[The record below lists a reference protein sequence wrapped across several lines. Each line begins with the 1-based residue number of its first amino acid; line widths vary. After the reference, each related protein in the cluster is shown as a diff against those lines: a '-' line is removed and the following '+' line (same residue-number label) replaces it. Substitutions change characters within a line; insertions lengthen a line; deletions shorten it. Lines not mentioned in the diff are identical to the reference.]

1 MPDGRL
7 RGLRAYARVLHNR
20 RMRRSRLFSRSI
32 YFIALSAL
40 LATAS
45 CAGKSAEGH
54 RYDLKGKVVA
64 VDRAKGEVTVEHE
77 DIKGYMPGMT
87 MPFPLRDADALK
99 TVEVG
104 DGIQATL
111 VVTDD
116 AFWLEKP
123 VITKALPGGSDG
135 ARTPAAAGPTEPQPG
150 AEVPDVKLVNQDGR
164 PLSTRQLRGRALA
177 VTFVYT
183 RCPMPDQCPLMS
195 TNFAELNGAL
205 ASDAELGK
213 KAHLL
218 SVTLDPE
225 YDKPEVLRRYG
236 ATYAGGHFD
245 TWDFATGDPADVR
258 RFAEFFGLM
267 YSTENG
273 QLIHSLRT
281 AVVTPEGKLYKLYRG
296 NEWKPADVLND
307 LKTAS
312 QQ

>member
-1 MPDGRL
+1 MKSP
-7 RGLRAYARVLHNR
+7 
-20 RMRRSRLFSRSI
+20 RLFPRAVHL
-32 YFIALSAL
+32 IALSSCL
-40 LATAS
+40 LAFAS
-45 CAGKSAEGH
+45 CAGRASEGSGGS
-54 RYDLKGKVVA
+54 RFDLKGKVVA
-64 VDRAKGEVTVEHE
+64 VDRAKGEVKVAHE
-77 DIKGYMPGMT
+77 EVKGLMGAMT
-87 MPFPLRDADALK
+87 MDFKLRDADALK
-99 TVEVG
+99 TVEAG
-104 DGIQATL
+104 DEIQATL

-116 AFWLEKP
+116 AAWLENP
-123 VITKALPGGSDG
+123 VITRTQPSNTNPV
-135 ARTPAAAGPTEPQPG
+135 TPAAGGPTEPQPG
-150 AEVPDVKLVNQDGR
+150 AEIPDVKLVNQDGKAFT
-164 PLSTRQLRGRALA
+164 TRQLKGRALA

-183 RCPMPDQCPLMS
+183 RCPMPDQCPLLS

-236 ATYAGGHFD
+236 AAYAGGKFD

-267 YSTENG
+267 YSTESG

-281 AVVTPEGKLYKLYRG
+281 AVVTPEGRLYKLYRG

-307 LKTAS
+307 LKAAAAVARP
-312 QQ
+312 

>member
-1 MPDGRL
+1 
-7 RGLRAYARVLHNR
+7 
-20 RMRRSRLFSRSI
+20 MRRSRLFPRSF

-40 LATAS
+40 LAAAS
-45 CAGKSAEGH
+45 CAGKSAEEQ
-54 RYDLKGKVVA
+54 RYDLKGKVIA
-64 VDRAKGEVTVEHE
+64 VDRAKGEVTVEHG
-77 DIKGYMPGMT
+77 DIKGFMPGMT

-116 AFWLEKP
+116 ANWLEKP
-123 VITKALPGGSDG
+123 VITKTLPGGSDG
-135 ARTPAAAGPTEPQPG
+135 ARTPAAVGPTEPQPG
-150 AEVPDVKLVNQDGR
+150 VEIPDVKLVNQDGK
-164 PLSTRQLRGRALA
+164 LISTRQLKGRALA

-183 RCPMPDQCPLMS
+183 RCPLPDYCPLMS
-195 TNFAELNGAL
+195 ANFAELNGAL
-205 ASDAELGK
+205 VSDAELGK
-213 KAHLL
+213 RAHLL

-236 ATYAGGHFD
+236 ATYAGGKFD

-258 RFAEFFGLM
+258 RFAEFFGLA
-267 YSTENG
+267 YTPENG
-273 QLIHSLRT
+273 QVIHSLRT
-281 AVVTPEGKLYKLYRG
+281 AVITPEGRLYKLYRG

-307 LKTAS
+307 LKSAS

>member
-1 MPDGRL
+1 M
-7 RGLRAYARVLHNR
+7 NS
-20 RMRRSRLFSRSI
+20 SRLFPRSI
-32 YFIALSAL
+32 FLIALSFFLFA
-40 LATAS
+40 ATS
-45 CAGKSAEGH
+45 CSRRPEEGK
-54 RYDLKGKVVA
+54 RYELKGQVIS
-64 VDRAKGEVTVEHE
+64 VDRAKGEVKIKHE
-77 DIKGYMPGMT
+77 DVKGYMPGMT
-87 MPFPLRDADALK
+87 MDFPLRDEDALK
-99 TVEVG
+99 TVESG

-116 AFWLEKP
+116 AYWIENP
-123 VITKALPGGSDG
+123 VITKTLPGTANNAG
-135 ARTPAAAGPTEPQPG
+135 AIAAAGPTEPQVG
-150 AEVPDVKLVNQDGR
+150 AEIPDVKLVNQDGR
-164 PLSTRQLRGRALA
+164 PLSTRQFKGRSLA

-195 TNFAELNGAL
+195 TNFAELNGTLTSDAAL
-205 ASDAELGK
+205 AK

-225 YDKPEVLRRYG
+225 YDTPEVLRRYG

-245 TWDFATGDPADVR
+245 TWDFATGDPAEVR

-267 YSTENG
+267 YQKENG

-281 AVVTPEGKLYKLYRG
+281 AVVTPDGKLYKIYRG

-307 LKTAS
+307 LKAAS